1 MKSILLLG
9 LLSLLSIAPLLAQPS
24 PKPAG
29 EREKAALALID
40 SLHFQQGDVSLG
52 GGMAELKVPAT
63 FRYLNA
69 SDTAKVLEKLWGN
82 PPGDKSLGMLV
93 PSEVDLTSRD
103 SWAVVI
109 SYVEDGYVK
118 DGDAAKINY
127 NDLLK
132 DMQKGTLE
140 ASKER
145 VKEGYPAIE
154 LVGWAAPPRYDA
166 GAKKLYWAKKLKFG
180 DSDAQTLNYDIRV
193 LGRRGVLSLNCVA
206 SMDQLPEIERQTPQ
220 ILSMVNFSQG
230 HRYADFAP
238 STDKVAAYGIG
249 ALVLGG
255 IAAKAGLFKV
265 ILVALLAAKK
275 FVIIGAV
282 ALFSFFKKLFGKKNV
297 S

>member
-1 MKSILLLG
+1 MKSLLLLG
-9 LLSLLSIAPLLAQPS
+9 LLALFSIVPLPAQPT
-24 PKPAG
+24 PEPPG
-29 EREKAALALID
+29 EREKAATALID
-40 SLHFQQGDVSLG
+40 SLHFQQGDVSLS
-52 GGMAELKVPAT
+52 GGMAQLKVPAT

-69 SDTAKVLEKLWGN
+69 DDAAKVLEKLWGN
-82 PPGDKSLGMLV
+82 PPGDKTLGMLV
-93 PSEVDLTSRD
+93 PAEVDLMSRD
-103 SWAVVI
+103 SWAVLI

-118 DGDAAKINY
+118 DDDAAKINY
-127 NDLLK
+127 DDLLK
-132 DMQKGTLE
+132 DMQKGTEE

-145 VKEGYPAIE
+145 VKEGYPAIS

-166 GAKKLYWAKKLKFG
+166 AAKKLYWAKKLKFG
-180 DSDAQTLNYDIRV
+180 DSEMETLNYDIRV

-275 FVIIGAV
+275 FVIVGAV
-282 ALFSFFKKLFGKKNV
+282 ALFSFIKKFFGKKNV